1 MRSAKGRL
9 RLRES
14 TSNPD
19 VYWMGPGHP
28 LGWVPGTPAYER
40 VRKVLRPMW
49 YVDFKFDLRAL
60 REAVRPK
67 SPADRKPLVLLDQAE
82 SPDGRYDLCVALV
95 EEDEDTRPAHD
106 APEAWELVYSLCVAR
121 ETLTRALAALP
132 DVDCATAL
140 VHGPRAPMEI
150 LAGGMTVI
158 ASTWATC
165 PEAHRRDGGR
175 YYEKGEAHECPA
187 RDCAM
192 GRVFGWDWTEP
203 VRWVFCEGIG
213 EQGRSA
219 WIPVPDGAPRTEPR
233 EVGTDGAPLVH
244 RFHRDGRP

>member
-1 MRSAKGRL
+1 MQQQPPG
-9 RLRES
+9 
-14 TSNPD
+14 
-19 VYWMGPGHP
+19 WGPPQGYGP
-28 LGWVPGTPAYER
+28 PGYPPQGYPPPGYPPPTPP
-40 VRKVLRPMW
+40 RKKTP
-49 YVDFKFDLRAL
+49 
-60 REAVRPK
+60 
-67 SPADRKPLVLLDQAE
+67 
-82 SPDGRYDLCVALV
+82 VALIAV
-95 EEDEDTRPAHD
+95 G
-106 APEAWELVYSLCVAR
+106 
-121 ETLTRALAALP
+121 
-132 DVDCATAL
+132 AL

-213 EQGRSA
+213 EQGRSV
-219 WIPVPDGAPRTEPR
+219 WVPTPNTTSEKVDGLIARSGSPDLP
-233 EVGTDGAPLVH
+233 
-244 RFHRDGRP
+244 